1 MIDFDQPGLLHPY
14 TGCSWLQTPGM
25 AQAEVVAE
33 AGRNPYEHNSWV
45 KCNMELKKY
54 SYECSSTWNYLHS
67 VYTIFI
73 VDSPALI
80 KICFKFLIPK
90 YMYISDL
97 CAAYLVPVTGSF
109 TLHMAISRVGIG
121 AYDPYIPAVL
131 PYNCNNI
138 SLLPLDALALL

>member
-1 MIDFDQPGLLHPY
+1 MNVFYHEITKP
-14 TGCSWLQTPGM
+14 
-25 AQAEVVAE
+25 
-33 AGRNPYEHNSWV
+33 
-45 KCNMELKKY
+45 
-54 SYECSSTWNYLHS
+54 WNYLHS

-80 KICFKFLIPK
+80 KISFKFLIPK
-90 YMYISDL
+90 YMYISDFFFYISDL

-138 SLLPLDALALL
+138 SLLPHDALALL

>member
-1 MIDFDQPGLLHPY
+1 MNAFYHEITKP
-14 TGCSWLQTPGM
+14 
-25 AQAEVVAE
+25 
-33 AGRNPYEHNSWV
+33 
-45 KCNMELKKY
+45 
-54 SYECSSTWNYLHS
+54 WNYLHS

-80 KICFKFLIPK
+80 KISFKFLIPK

-109 TLHMAISRVGIG
+109 TLHMAISGVGIG

-131 PYNCNNI
+131 PYNCNDI